1 MNQVSQSFHE
11 FFSGLL
17 TSAPQLTAGILVIVL
32 FIFIGRFSTR
42 GVQKMFKVNELA
54 TRKRK
59 ITYRLIRWSFYGF
72 GFTVALNIMGLTDAA
87 SSILAAGGIL
97 TVVLGFAF
105 REIGENLLAGLFLSF
120 SPIFDVGDL
129 IESNGT
135 RGVVKKINIRDVHIR
150 TADGVDTFVPSAMIY
165 KNQLH
170 NYTRDGIRRGRFLIG
185 LDYKNDPKKARE
197 LIFRTIQ
204 STEGVLEIPK
214 ASVQIAEFRENY
226 MELECFF
233 WINIYSEHANL
244 AEMRSTVM
252 EVVRQVLLDNDF
264 TLSSEV
270 VAGIEVSEKKIRV

>member
-1 MNQVSQSFHE
+1 MDQVSQSFQD
-11 FFSGLL
+11 FFARML
-17 TSAPQLTAGILVIVL
+17 TSAPQLTAGIFVIIF
-32 FIFIGRFSTR
+32 FIFLGRFFTR
-42 GVQKMFKVNELA
+42 ATKKMLSLNEQ
-54 TRKRK
+54 TGRKRK
-59 ITYRLIRWSFYGF
+59 IILRLIRWSFYGF

-87 SSILAAGGIL
+87 GSILAAGGIV

-105 REIGENLLAGLFLSF
+105 REIGENLLAGLFMSF

-150 TADGVDTFVPSAMIY
+150 TADGVDSFVPSAMIY

-170 NYTRDGIRRGRFLIG
+170 NYTRDGIRRGRFIIG
-185 LDYKNDPKKARE
+185 IDYKNDPKKARE
-197 LIFRTIQ
+197 LIFKTIQ
-204 STEGVLEIPK
+204 SIEGVLEIPK
-214 ASVQIAEFRENY
+214 VSVQIAEFSANY

-244 AEMRSTVM
+244 AEMRSVVM
-252 EVVRQVLLDNDF
+252 ETVRQTLLDNDF

-270 VAGIEVSEKKIRV
+270 LTTIEVSERK